1 MKPIDTVAA
10 FDGVLGHAHP
20 KAVLTA
26 ALASDRVAHAYLFHG
41 EAHIGKFLTAAA
53 FAKMGLCARPKIG
66 RTSGRPTIAFCGQ
79 CPSCL
84 AIDSGS
90 HPDLRIVRP
99 DGVQIKIGQI
109 RELQDAIA
117 FKPLIGSR
125 KWFLIDDADAMN
137 AEAANCFLKTLEE
150 PPDHSILILVSG
162 RPQALLP
169 TILSRCQSVR
179 FIPPPLQTL
188 SHWLQK
194 ERGVGAEEARRLAA
208 LSMGRIGVAI
218 GGDTAALKNERDRI
232 LGALSKEHLEETSDL
247 FSQSDELAATAEQ
260 LDRSLDT
267 IEIWLRDVLIARH
280 DSDVSL
286 LVNQDIPEQVAA
298 WSRAVSTEA
307 VLETLT
313 LIHLLKGAAPRNLNR
328 VLVLETV
335 LLKIRDAVVGESAG
349 DSKAGVTGRIRK

>member
-1 MKPIDTVAA
+1 MRRIDTEAA
-10 FDGVLGHAHP
+10 FDGIVGHVHA

-26 ALASDRVAHAYLFHG
+26 AVASGRVAHAYLFHG

-53 FAKMGLCARPKIG
+53 FAKGGLCAYPKIG
-66 RTSGRPTIAFCGQ
+66 RVPGRPTIAVCGQ
-79 CPSCL
+79 CTSCL
-84 AIDSGS
+84 AVDSGS
-90 HPDLRIVRP
+90 HPDLQIVRP
-99 DGVQIKIGQI
+99 DGAQIKIGQI

-150 PPDHSILILVSG
+150 PPDHSALILISG

-169 TILSRCQSVR
+169 TIRSRCQSVR
-179 FIPPPLQTL
+179 FSPPPLQTL

-194 ERGVGAEEARRLAA
+194 EKGVGPEEARLLAA

-218 GGDTAALKNERDRI
+218 GGDLAALKSERDRV
-232 LGALSKEHLEETSDL
+232 LGALSKERLEDPSDL
-247 FSQSDELAATAEQ
+247 FGQSEELAATAEQ

-267 IEIWLRDVLIARH
+267 IEVWLRDVLIVRH
-280 DSDVSL
+280 NSDASL
-286 LVNQDIPEQVAA
+286 LVNQDIPDQIAN
-298 WSRAVSTEA
+298 WSRAVSTDA

-313 LIHLLKGAAPRNLNR
+313 LIHLLKRAAPRNLNHA
-328 VLVLETV
+328 LVLETV
-335 LLKIRDAVVGESAG
+335 LLKIRDAVVGEPVA
-349 DSKAGVTGRIRK
+349 DSKAVETVRTRT